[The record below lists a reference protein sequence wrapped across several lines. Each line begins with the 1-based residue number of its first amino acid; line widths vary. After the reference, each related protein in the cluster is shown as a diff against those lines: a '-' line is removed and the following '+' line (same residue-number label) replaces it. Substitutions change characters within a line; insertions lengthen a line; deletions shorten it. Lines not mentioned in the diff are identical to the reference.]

1 MKEVILDRHYAK
13 VPHVTKG
20 GRHNWKCLLQGCP
33 FLGTFSQKNYIE
45 KHWRKDHVDCHLQI
59 TQKLPLGS
67 KTTGVSRKADK
78 KELIDSCD
86 KHFGNFCQ
94 RWIKHKQDK
103 LDFFRGEGEISKS
116 ALDESEMYGSVE
128 PIQPFFMSVHI
139 SQEVE
144 KWGAKVEVKRMD
156 AKKRN
161 LLLEWGAKYTA
172 DELNTTDA
180 SYKIRV
186 STLENKGSVKWA
198 VAANSPF

>member
-1 MKEVILDRHYAK
+1 MAEVFGGELEEAILDRHYAK

-33 FLGTFSQKNYIE
+33 FPGTFSQKNYIE

-59 TQKLPLGS
+59 TQKLPPGP

-103 LDFFRGEGEISKS
+103 LDFFRGEVCNS
-116 ALDESEMYGSVE
+116 
-128 PIQPFFMSVHI
+128 FFGKFFFSICIVYF
-139 SQEVE
+139 
-144 KWGAKVEVKRMD
+144 K
-156 AKKRN
+156 
-161 LLLEWGAKYTA
+161 
-172 DELNTTDA
+172 LN
-180 SYKIRV
+180 SSRLPQII
-186 STLENKGSVKWA
+186 
-198 VAANSPF
+198 